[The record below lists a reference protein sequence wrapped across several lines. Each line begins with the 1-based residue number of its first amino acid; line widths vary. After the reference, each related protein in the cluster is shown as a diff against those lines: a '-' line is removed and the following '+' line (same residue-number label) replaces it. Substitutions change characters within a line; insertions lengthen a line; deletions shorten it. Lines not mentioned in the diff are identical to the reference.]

1 MNIIVLAPKMIS
13 IGYSQ
18 ALITQMNIY
27 KYISFTDALLSSDK
41 LRCFYTTSYG
51 MELMLKLYNQNQT
64 EFNMH
69 IDELYLSLNSQL
81 PRREAFGQYINRLQ
95 KSNNIEK
102 KVHSQKK
109 SMKSIVLSEHII
121 TELNKVFER

>member
-1 MNIIVLAPKMIS
+1 MK
-13 IGYSQ
+13 
-18 ALITQMNIY
+18 
-27 KYISFTDALLSSDK
+27 KYIRFTDTLLSNYK
-41 LRCFYTTSYG
+41 LRDFYTTSYG
-51 MELMLKLYNQNQT
+51 FELMLRLYNQSKLET
-64 EFNMH
+64 NMH
-69 IDELYLSLNSQL
+69 IDELYSSLNSRL
-81 PRREAFGQYINRLQ
+81 PRREAFGQYINRLH

>member
-1 MNIIVLAPKMIS
+1 MDIN
-13 IGYSQ
+13 
-18 ALITQMNIY
+18 
-27 KYISFTDALLSSDK
+27 KYIRLTDTLLSNDK
-41 LRCFYTTSYG
+41 LRDFYTTSYG
-51 MELMLKLYNQNQT
+51 IELMFKLYNQSQLET
-64 EFNMH
+64 NMH
-69 IDELYLSLNSQL
+69 IDELYSSLNSQL
-81 PRREAFGQYINRLQ
+81 PRREAFGQYINRLH